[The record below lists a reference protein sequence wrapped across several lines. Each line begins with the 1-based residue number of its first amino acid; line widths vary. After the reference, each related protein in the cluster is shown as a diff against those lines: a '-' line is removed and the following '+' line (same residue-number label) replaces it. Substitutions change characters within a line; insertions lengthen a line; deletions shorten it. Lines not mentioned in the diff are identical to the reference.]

1 VVDLQGGY
9 KLPIAYTHEE
19 LATMIGAERV
29 TVSRILRQLQN
40 EGVVELRR
48 RRIHVRGPKR
58 LRRIAEQE
66 R

>member
-1 VVDLQGGY
+1 
-9 KLPIAYTHEE
+9 
-19 LATMIGAERV
+19 MIGAERV
-29 TVSRILRQLQN
+29 TVSRILGQLQN

>member
-48 RRIHVRGPKR
+48 RIHVRSPKR